1 MRLEQWKRSGLD
13 YDHRGYHVFY
23 RDQGQGPALLFIHGF
38 PTASYDF
45 APLWEPLAQ
54 RFRCVAADMLG
65 FGFSSK
71 PRPYGYG
78 IADQAELFEGL
89 CRHLRLD
96 EVHVLAHDYGDTVAQ
111 ELLARFE
118 GRRERGQRGTAIRS
132 ACFLNG
138 GLFPERHRPRFA
150 QRLLA
155 SPLGPWLARRFDE
168 ARFSRAMRG
177 ILAKE
182 TQPTEEAMHEL
193 WELVLH
199 NDGRAVMPLLIGY
212 MKERRRH
219 RARWVGALLRTGVPL
234 RFICGA
240 DDPVS
245 GRHMARRYLR
255 LVPRPD
261 VVLLERTGHYPQLE
275 RPGEVLAAYLDFAE
289 RVAGRSPAADRAAEP
304 R

>member
-1 MRLEQWKRSGLD
+1 MRLEDWKRTGQD
-13 YDHRGYHVFY
+13 YDHRGYNVFY
-23 RDQGQGPALLFIHGF
+23 RDEGRGPALLFVHGF

-45 APLWEPLAQ
+45 APLWEPLVQ

-71 PRPYGYG
+71 PRPYDYR

-89 CRHLRLD
+89 CRQLRLE

-111 ELLARFE
+111 ELLARHQ
-118 GRRERGQRGTAIRS
+118 GRVERGQRGVAVRS
-132 ACFLNG
+132 VCFLNG

-155 SPLGPWLARRFDE
+155 SPLGPWLAGEFDE
-168 ARFSRAMRG
+168 ARFTRAMRG
-177 ILAKE
+177 ILSPDA
-182 TQPTEEAMHEL
+182 QPPDSELHAL

-212 MKERRRH
+212 MAERRRH
-219 RARWVGALLRTGVPL
+219 RARWVGALQRAALPL

-245 GRHMARRYLR
+245 GRHMAKRYLQ
-255 LVPRPD
+255 LVPNPD

-275 RPGEVLAAYLDFAE
+275 RPAEVLAAYLDFAD
-289 RVAGRSPAADRAAEP
+289 RVAG
-304 R
+304 